1 MNTFGV
7 DKLGKQL
14 LIEKITAFF
23 IIINDDKFDRTNMN
37 RSLIDLW
44 NGECKKKIKRG
55 KIVLTV
61 YYDNYLL
68 ETCTNIFIKRIE

>member
-44 NGECKKKIKRG
+44 NGM
-55 KIVLTV
+55 
-61 YYDNYLL
+61 
-68 ETCTNIFIKRIE
+68 